1 MNATYRDKAMPLPG
15 SEVTTFVFRPAPRD
29 DSRHQPN
36 ERRFA
41 IATPVA
47 TTIPAGVEFRPAPV
61 AARQTA
67 AWRGISGEV
76 DRVNA
81 REAFECEY
89 CGPSHLLIVYQHA
102 VRERGDSTLDDL
114 PRSTLHNLSG
124 KLTLVPAG
132 SWFRERQEP
141 TGPVQVTYLYIDPRG
156 LLMDAEPSFA
166 AARLTPRLFFDNH
179 VVRGTALKLA
189 EQIEA
194 GPLACRAYAEALG
207 VVLLHELLQLD
218 GGRRTELP
226 AQGGLADWQRRI
238 VVRYIEENLAEK
250 ISVTKLAELVRLSPY
265 HFARAFKKTLGI
277 PPRRYHMRRRIDR
290 AKMLL
295 ASPSLSVTE
304 IADQLGFADT
314 SSFSVAFHNRVGR
327 SPRAYRRSLS

>member
-1 MNATYRDKAMPLPG
+1 MNGSSLRAIEPRPAHTASVLPLPRKPG
-15 SEVTTFVFRPAPRD
+15 GDRQPQKCDAAPTASSPRGPSAVKFLPAALA
-29 DSRHQPN
+29 SRY
-36 ERRFA
+36 A
-41 IATPVA
+41 
-47 TTIPAGVEFRPAPV
+47 
-61 AARQTA
+61 A
-67 AWRGISGEV
+67 AWHGLRGEIIRIS
-76 DRVNA
+76 A

-89 CGPSHLLIVYQHA
+89 CGPSHLLIVYQRA
-102 VRERGDSTLDDL
+102 ARENGDSALDDL
-114 PRSTLHNLSG
+114 PRSNLHELSG

-132 SWFRERQEP
+132 SWFRERQDP
-141 TGPVQVTYLYIDPRG
+141 SGPVQATYLYIDPDG
-156 LLMDAEPSFA
+156 PLMDADAGFS
-166 AARLTPRLFFDNH
+166 AARLTSRLLFDNDALW
-179 VVRGTALKLA
+179 GTALKLA

-194 GPLACRAYAEALG
+194 GPSACRAYAEALG